1 MSSIDLIILGMIKK
15 GPMSPY
21 DIDQLIEVNRINSWV
36 KISTPALYQ
45 NVKKLAAKGY
55 LSYVAVK
62 KGEMPEKKIYSIT
75 PGGNEYF
82 LKLMRKYS
90 SEPAIV
96 HAEYNTVILHL
107 DLVDK
112 KTGQE
117 LLNNLRGHFLAIKE
131 ILAPFEDS
139 IQDYPFSGRAIIK
152 QHSMLVQD
160 LLKWIDEVIREHAAQ

>member
-1 MSSIDLIILGMIKK
+1 MSSIDLIILGIIKK
-15 GPMSPY
+15 SPMSPY
-21 DIDQLIEVNRINSWV
+21 DINQLIEVNRINSWV

-45 NVKKLAAKGY
+45 NVKKLAVKGY

-75 PGGNEYF
+75 HKGDEYF
-82 LKLMRKYS
+82 FKLMQKYS
-90 SEPAIV
+90 SDPAIV

-117 LLNNLRGHFLAIKE
+117 LLKNLRGHFLAIKE
-131 ILAPFEDS
+131 ILSPFKDS
-139 IQDYPFSGRAIIK
+139 IDNYPFSGRAIIK
-152 QHSMLVQD
+152 QHSMLIHY
-160 LLKWIDEVIREHAAQ
+160 LLEWIDEIIREHAAQ